1 MLFQE
6 LQTTWTL
13 ENPICPK
20 KKDLEHLSLIIAP
33 LSEN

>member
-6 LQTTWTL
+6 LQTTWIL
-13 ENPICPK
+13 ENGYARRQ
-20 KKDLEHLSLIIAP
+20 DLEHLSLIITP

>member
-6 LQTTWTL
+6 LQTTRTL
-13 ENPICPK
+13 EK
-20 KKDLEHLSLIIAP
+20 GYARRQDLEHLSLIIAP